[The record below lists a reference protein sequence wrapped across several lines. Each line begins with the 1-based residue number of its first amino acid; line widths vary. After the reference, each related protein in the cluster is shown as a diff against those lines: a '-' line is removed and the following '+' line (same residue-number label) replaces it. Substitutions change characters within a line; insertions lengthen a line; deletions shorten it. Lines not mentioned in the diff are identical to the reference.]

1 MGIKLLAVKRG
12 NCLKKLIPVETS
24 LTFGLKLA

>member
-12 NCLKKLIPVETS
+12 DCLKKLIPTENS
-24 LTFGLKLA
+24 PTFGLKLP